1 MKKYLAKLIILAIT
15 ISIVTNT
22 AYAEIPEP
30 SIDAILEIPVISDNF
45 KTIEIGDKT
54 NIVLKLKRRLKAL
67 GYIEKNVSLS
77 GSFTESTADAIKK
90 VQETFGFE
98 VDGIAS
104 PEIQTFIFSKACLPL
119 EVMKN
124 RADTVKPIVKPDAQV
139 NMPNLTEDGFLDTS
153 EGKRTYKYE
162 NLDDGHWLFIND
174 SLFIEIKRYAD
185 YQMNNYWM
193 ETEIKTKGDTGFK
206 ALFTANPKKYAHPI
220 DIAEE
225 NNAVLAFT
233 DDFFYRRSGG
243 VVIRDGEVYRDK
255 KYGKYWPPGDILAIF
270 NDGSMKAYE
279 ANEVKADEL
288 LSLGAVH
295 SFSFGPM
302 LVSNG
307 EINPKIIDLDSRYN
321 NLREPRNAIGMIS
334 PNHYFL
340 ITADGRTNETK
351 GSHLNWMAYRMHQV
365 GVTEALNLD
374 GGGTTALIFLGKQ
387 LNHVN
392 KNMNKDKNS
401 RHVNS
406 LMAIGEYN

>member
-1 MKKYLAKLIILAIT
+1 MKKYLYKLINIAIIL
-15 ISIVTNT
+15 SIILSIAV
-22 AYAEIPEP
+22 AEIPAP
-30 SIDAILEIPVISDNF
+30 SIDAILEIPVISDNY
-45 KTIEIGDKT
+45 KKLELGDNT
-54 NIVLKLKRRLKAL
+54 NVVLKLKRRLKAL
-67 GYIEKNVSLS
+67 GYIDKNASLS
-77 GSFTESTADAIKK
+77 GSFTEGTIDAIKK

-98 VDGIAS
+98 ADGIAS

-119 EVMKN
+119 EDMEN
-124 RADTVKPIVKPDAQV
+124 RANTIKPIVQPDAKV
-139 NMPNLTEDGFLDTS
+139 DLPALTDDGFLDTS
-153 EGKRTYKYE
+153 AGVRVYKYE
-162 NLDDGHWLFIND
+162 NADDGHWLFIND
-174 SLFIEIKRYAD
+174 SLFIEIKRYVD
-185 YQMNNYWM
+185 YQMNNYWT

-225 NNAVLAFT
+225 NKAVLAFT
-233 DDFFYRRSGG
+233 DDFFYMRGGG

-270 NDGSMKAYE
+270 KDGSMKAYE
-279 ANEVKADEL
+279 SNTVKAEEL
-288 LSLGAVH
+288 LNLGAVH
-295 SFSFGPM
+295 SFSFGPV

-365 GVTEALNLD
+365 GVTEGLNLD
-374 GGGTTALIFLGKQ
+374 GGGTTALIFLGEQ

-392 KNMNKDKNS
+392 KNMTRDKNS
-401 RHVNS
+401 RQVNT
-406 LMAIGEYN
+406 LMAIGVYE